1 MSNNDHKPRLPD
13 ESGTNAGVP
22 TVNRQG
28 SFPVVEMGPDG
39 SVTHKTRDNSNN
51 NDNDHATTV
60 TSDGGFTSK
69 NFDSDSKR
77 NSLDL
82 ELNTG
87 SVRKYSKNSSST
99 QDDNDDK
106 NVGKNSK
113 TGVGK
118 ESGREV
124 KTNDLKAVGGIE
136 AEIINGDTVSV
147 TPKSSQNNKQKVTS
161 GNDNEKVTGSKN
173 FSVEGDSFHSTGE
186 SRYDVVKNGEYA
198 IHVQNGTLDVL
209 SKKTFR
215 ITGDERVILTCG
227 SSYILMLPNRIEIVA
242 DRVDINPSAK
252 TIDVENLSG
261 ST

>member
-22 TVNRQG
+22 TVNRQN

-51 NDNDHATTV
+51 NDNDHSTIV
-60 TSDGGFTSK
+60 TSDGGFKSK
-69 NFDSDSKR
+69 NFDSDPKR

-99 QDDNDDK
+99 QDDNVDR
-106 NVGKNSK
+106 N
-113 TGVGK
+113 TGGNCKSEVAK
-118 ESGREV
+118 ESGCGIKKSRL
-124 KTNDLKAVGGIE
+124 TAVGE
-136 AEIINGDTVSV
+136 TDVIIAAKNSVSV
-147 TPKSSQNNKQKVTS
+147 TSKSSQNNKQKVTS

-186 SRYDVVKNGEYA
+186 SRYDIVKNGEYG
-198 IHVQNGTLDVL
+198 INVQSGNMDVQVN
-209 SKKTFR
+209 SGKAR
-215 ITGDERVILTCG
+215 ISASQEILLICG
-227 SSYILMLPNRIEIVA
+227 SSYVKILPNRIEIVA
-242 DRVDINPSAK
+242 DRIDLNP
-252 TIDVENLSG
+252 
-261 ST
+261 

>member
-51 NDNDHATTV
+51 NDNDHSTIV
-60 TSDGGFTSK
+60 TSDGGFKSK
-69 NFDSDSKR
+69 NFDSDPKR

-87 SVRKYSKNSSST
+87 SVRKYSMNSSIT
-99 QDDNDDK
+99 TNANADRNT
-106 NVGKNSK
+106 GGNSK
-113 TGVGK
+113 RTVKLQCGFEAGK
-118 ESGREV
+118 DVFE
-124 KTNDLKAVGGIE
+124 AVGGNKLTV
-136 AEIINGDTVSV
+136 ANGNNVDV
-147 TPKSSQNNKQKVTS
+147 TRKSSQNNKQKVTS

-186 SRYDVVKNGEYA
+186 SRYDIVKNGEYG
-198 IHVQNGTLDVL
+198 IHLPSGNMDVQLD
-209 SKKTFR
+209 SGKAR
-215 ITGDERVILTCG
+215 ISASQEILLICG
-227 SSYILMLPNRIEIVA
+227 SSYVKILPTRIEIVA
-242 DRVDINPSAK
+242 NRIDLNP
-252 TIDVENLSG
+252 
-261 ST
+261 

>member
-1 MSNNDHKPRLPD
+1 GNSLMSNNDHKPRLPG

-22 TVNRQG
+22 TENRPN
-28 SFPVVEMGPDG
+28 SFPSSTIGPDG
-39 SVTHKTRDNSNN
+39 YVNHKTRDNSNN
-51 NDNDHATTV
+51 NDNDHDTTV

-173 FSVEGDSFHSTGE
+173 
-186 SRYDVVKNGEYA
+186 
-198 IHVQNGTLDVL
+198 
-209 SKKTFR
+209 
-215 ITGDERVILTCG
+215 
-227 SSYILMLPNRIEIVA
+227 
-242 DRVDINPSAK
+242 
-252 TIDVENLSG
+252 
-261 ST
+261 